1 MTNTGTPLVNLK
13 DISISFGGIK
23 AVDQVS
29 VDLYSGE
36 VVGLLGHNGA
46 GKTLLMQVLH
56 GLTLPDEGVID
67 SPPASRQRMVF
78 QKPIMLRRTALQY
91 FNFVCPGLSI
101 PDQHHWFDSAQLT
114 SRMDAPARRLS
125 GGEQQKLALIGALAA
140 QPEILF
146 LDEPAASL
154 DVEATML
161 SESLISEACDAGT
174 TIIMTSHNRAQAAR
188 LADQVIFMDQGCV
201 KEQSDAKTFFRAP
214 QSDAGRH
221 YLAFT

>member
-1 MTNTGTPLVNLK
+1 MSSRMSCLIANEVSVIREEHYLLK
-13 DISISFGGIK
+13 DISLEIRPAIIT
-23 AVDQVS
+23 
-29 VDLYSGE
+29 LI
-36 VVGLLGHNGA
+36 LGHNGA

>member
-1 MTNTGTPLVNLK
+1 MSSRMSCLIANEVSVIREEHYLLK
-13 DISISFGGIK
+13 DISLEIK
-23 AVDQVS
+23 PATIT
-29 VDLYSGE
+29 LI
-36 VVGLLGHNGA
+36 LGHNGA

-101 PDQHHWFDSAQLT
+101 TDQLHWFDSAQLT

>member
-1 MTNTGTPLVNLK
+1 MSSRMSCLIANQVSVIREEHYLLK
-13 DISISFGGIK
+13 DISLEIK
-23 AVDQVS
+23 PATIT
-29 VDLYSGE
+29 LI
-36 VVGLLGHNGA
+36 LGHNGA

>member
-1 MTNTGTPLVNLK
+1 MSCLIANEVSVIREEHYLLK
-13 DISISFGGIK
+13 DISLEIK
-23 AVDQVS
+23 PATIT
-29 VDLYSGE
+29 LI
-36 VVGLLGHNGA
+36 LGHNGS

>member
-1 MTNTGTPLVNLK
+1 MSSRTSCLIANAVSVIREEHYLLK
-13 DISISFGGIK
+13 NISIEIK
-23 AVDQVS
+23 PAAIT
-29 VDLYSGE
+29 LI
-36 VVGLLGHNGA
+36 LGHNGA
-46 GKTLLMQVLH
+46 GKTLLMQALH
-56 GLTLPDEGVID
+56 GLTPPDEGVID

-125 GGEQQKLALIGALAA
+125 GGEQQKLAPIGALAA

-188 LADQVIFMDQGCV
+188 LADQVVFMDQGCV

>member
-1 MTNTGTPLVNLK
+1 MSSRMSCLIANEVSVIREEHYLLK
-13 DISISFGGIK
+13 DISLEIK
-23 AVDQVS
+23 PATIT
-29 VDLYSGE
+29 LI
-36 VVGLLGHNGA
+36 LGHNGA

-91 FNFVCPGLSI
+91 FYFVCPGLSI

>member
-1 MTNTGTPLVNLK
+1 MSSRMSCLIANEVSVIREEHYLLK
-13 DISISFGGIK
+13 DISLEIK
-23 AVDQVS
+23 PATIT
-29 VDLYSGE
+29 LI
-36 VVGLLGHNGA
+36 LGHNGA

-114 SRMDAPARRLS
+114 TRMDAPARRLS

-188 LADQVIFMDQGCV
+188 LADQVVFMDQGYV

>member
-1 MTNTGTPLVNLK
+1 MSSRMSCLVANQVSVIREEHYLLK
-13 DISISFGGIK
+13 DISLEIK
-23 AVDQVS
+23 PATIT
-29 VDLYSGE
+29 LI
-36 VVGLLGHNGA
+36 LGHNGA

>member
-1 MTNTGTPLVNLK
+1 MSSRMSCLIANEVSVIREEHYLLK
-13 DISISFGGIK
+13 DISLEIK
-23 AVDQVS
+23 PATIT
-29 VDLYSGE
+29 LI
-36 VVGLLGHNGA
+36 LGHNGS

-91 FNFVCPGLSI
+91 FNFVCPSLSI

-114 SRMDAPARRLS
+114 SRMEAPARRLS

>member
-1 MTNTGTPLVNLK
+1 MSSRMSCLIANEVSVIREEHYLLK
-13 DISISFGGIK
+13 DISLEIK
-23 AVDQVS
+23 PATIT
-29 VDLYSGE
+29 LI
-36 VVGLLGHNGA
+36 LGHNGA

-125 GGEQQKLALIGALAA
+125 GGEQQKLALIGALAV

-188 LADQVIFMDQGCV
+188 LANQVIFMDQGCV

>member
-1 MTNTGTPLVNLK
+1 MSSRMSCLIANE
-13 DISISFGGIK
+13 
-23 AVDQVS
+23 VS
-29 VDLYSGE
+29 VIREEHYLLKEISLE
-36 VVGLLGHNGA
+36 IKPATITLILGHNGA

>member
-1 MTNTGTPLVNLK
+1 MSSRTSCLIANEVSVIREEHYLLK
-13 DISISFGGIK
+13 DISLEIK
-23 AVDQVS
+23 PAAIT
-29 VDLYSGE
+29 LI
-36 VVGLLGHNGA
+36 LGHNGA

-188 LADQVIFMDQGCV
+188 LADQVVFMDQGYV

>member
-1 MTNTGTPLVNLK
+1 MSSSMSCLIANEVSVIREEHYLLK
-13 DISISFGGIK
+13 DISLEIK
-23 AVDQVS
+23 PATIT
-29 VDLYSGE
+29 LI
-36 VVGLLGHNGA
+36 LGHNGA

>member
-1 MTNTGTPLVNLK
+1 MSSRMSCLIANEVSVIREEHYLLK
-13 DISISFGGIK
+13 DISLEIK
-23 AVDQVS
+23 PATIT
-29 VDLYSGE
+29 LI
-36 VVGLLGHNGA
+36 LGHNGA

-91 FNFVCPGLSI
+91 FNFVCPGLGI
-101 PDQHHWFDSAQLT
+101 TDQHHWFDSAQLT

-188 LADQVIFMDQGCV
+188 LANQVIFMDQGCV

>member
-1 MTNTGTPLVNLK
+1 MSSRMSCLIANEVSVIREEHYLLK
-13 DISISFGGIK
+13 DISLEIK
-23 AVDQVS
+23 PATIT
-29 VDLYSGE
+29 LI
-36 VVGLLGHNGA
+36 LGHNGS

-91 FNFVCPGLSI
+91 FNFVCPGLGI
-101 PDQHHWFDSAQLT
+101 TDQHHWFDSAQLT

>member
-1 MTNTGTPLVNLK
+1 MSSRMSCLIANEVSVIREEHYLLK
-13 DISISFGGIK
+13 DISLEIK
-23 AVDQVS
+23 PAAIT
-29 VDLYSGE
+29 LI
-36 VVGLLGHNGA
+36 LGHNGA

-101 PDQHHWFDSAQLT
+101 PDQHHWFDSAQLA

-154 DVEATML
+154 DIEATML
-161 SESLISEACDAGT
+161 SETLISEACDAGT

>member
-1 MTNTGTPLVNLK
+1 MSSRMSCLIANEVSIIREEHYLLK
-13 DISISFGGIK
+13 DISLEIK
-23 AVDQVS
+23 PATIT
-29 VDLYSGE
+29 LI
-36 VVGLLGHNGA
+36 LGHNGA

-221 YLAFT
+221 YLAFN

>member
-1 MTNTGTPLVNLK
+1 MSCLIANKVSVIREEHYLLK
-13 DISISFGGIK
+13 DISLEIK
-23 AVDQVS
+23 PATIT
-29 VDLYSGE
+29 LI
-36 VVGLLGHNGA
+36 LGHNGA

>member
-1 MTNTGTPLVNLK
+1 MSCLIANEVSVIREEHYLLK
-13 DISISFGGIK
+13 DISLEIK
-23 AVDQVS
+23 PATIT
-29 VDLYSGE
+29 LI
-36 VVGLLGHNGA
+36 LGHNGA

-91 FNFVCPGLSI
+91 FNFVCPSLSI

-114 SRMDAPARRLS
+114 SRMEAPARRLS

-161 SESLISEACDAGT
+161 SESLISKACDAGT

>member
-1 MTNTGTPLVNLK
+1 MSSRMSCLIANKVSVIREEHYLLK
-13 DISISFGGIK
+13 DISLEIK
-23 AVDQVS
+23 PATIT
-29 VDLYSGE
+29 LI
-36 VVGLLGHNGA
+36 LGHNGA

>member
-1 MTNTGTPLVNLK
+1 MSSRMSCLIANEVSVIREEHYLLK
-13 DISISFGGIK
+13 DISLEIK
-23 AVDQVS
+23 PATIT
-29 VDLYSGE
+29 LI
-36 VVGLLGHNGA
+36 LGHNGA

-101 PDQHHWFDSAQLT
+101 TDQHHWFDSAQLT

-188 LADQVIFMDQGCV
+188 LADQVIFMDQGSV

>member
-1 MTNTGTPLVNLK
+1 MSSRMSCLVANQVSVIREEHYLLK
-13 DISISFGGIK
+13 DISLEIK
-23 AVDQVS
+23 PATIT
-29 VDLYSGE
+29 LI
-36 VVGLLGHNGA
+36 LGHNGS

-91 FNFVCPGLSI
+91 FNFVCPSLSI

>member
-1 MTNTGTPLVNLK
+1 MSCLIANEVSVIREEHYLLK
-13 DISISFGGIK
+13 DISLEIK
-23 AVDQVS
+23 PATIT
-29 VDLYSGE
+29 LI
-36 VVGLLGHNGA
+36 LGHNGA

-67 SPPASRQRMVF
+67 SSPASRQRMVF

-91 FNFVCPGLSI
+91 FNFVCPGLGI
-101 PDQHHWFDSAQLT
+101 TDQHHWFDSAQLT

>member
-1 MTNTGTPLVNLK
+1 MSSRMSCLIANEVSVIREEHYLLK
-13 DISISFGGIK
+13 DISLEIK
-23 AVDQVS
+23 PATIT
-29 VDLYSGE
+29 LI
-36 VVGLLGHNGA
+36 LGHNGA

-56 GLTLPDEGVID
+56 GLTLPDEGFID

-188 LADQVIFMDQGCV
+188 LANQVIFMDQGCV

>member
-1 MTNTGTPLVNLK
+1 MSCLIANEVSVIREEHYLLK
-13 DISISFGGIK
+13 DISLEIK
-23 AVDQVS
+23 PATIT
-29 VDLYSGE
+29 LI
-36 VVGLLGHNGA
+36 LGHNGA

-188 LADQVIFMDQGCV
+188 LANQVIFMDQGCV
-201 KEQSDAKTFFRAP
+201 TEQSDAKTFFRAP

>member
-1 MTNTGTPLVNLK
+1 VSVIREEHYLLK
-13 DISISFGGIK
+13 DISLEIK
-23 AVDQVS
+23 PATIT
-29 VDLYSGE
+29 LI
-36 VVGLLGHNGA
+36 LGHNGA

-91 FNFVCPGLSI
+91 FDFVCPGLSI

-114 SRMDAPARRLS
+114 TRMDAPARRLS

-188 LADQVIFMDQGCV
+188 LADQVVFMDQGCV

>member
-1 MTNTGTPLVNLK
+1 MSSRMSCLIANEVSVIREEHYLLK
-13 DISISFGGIK
+13 DISLEIK
-23 AVDQVS
+23 PATIT
-29 VDLYSGE
+29 LI
-36 VVGLLGHNGA
+36 LGHNGA

-56 GLTLPDEGVID
+56 VLTLPDEGVID

>member
-1 MTNTGTPLVNLK
+1 MSSRTSCLIANKVSVIREEHYLLK
-13 DISISFGGIK
+13 DISIEIK
-23 AVDQVS
+23 PGAIT
-29 VDLYSGE
+29 LI
-36 VVGLLGHNGA
+36 LGHNGA

-174 TIIMTSHNRAQAAR
+174 TIIMTSHNQAQAAR
-188 LADQVIFMDQGCV
+188 LADQVIFMDQGYV

-214 QSDAGRH
+214 QSDAGQH

>member
-1 MTNTGTPLVNLK
+1 MSSRMSCLIANEVSVIREEHYLLK
-13 DISISFGGIK
+13 DISLEIK
-23 AVDQVS
+23 PATIT
-29 VDLYSGE
+29 LI
-36 VVGLLGHNGA
+36 LGHNGA

-214 QSDAGRH
+214 QSDTGRH

>member
-1 MTNTGTPLVNLK
+1 MSSRMSCLIANKVSVIREEHYLLK
-13 DISISFGGIK
+13 DISLEIK
-23 AVDQVS
+23 PATIT
-29 VDLYSGE
+29 LI
-36 VVGLLGHNGA
+36 LGHNGA

-91 FNFVCPGLSI
+91 FNFVCPGLGI
-101 PDQHHWFDSAQLT
+101 TDQHHWFDSAQLT

>member
-1 MTNTGTPLVNLK
+1 MSSRMSCLIANEVSVIREEHYLLK
-13 DISISFGGIK
+13 DISLEIK
-23 AVDQVS
+23 PATIT
-29 VDLYSGE
+29 LI
-36 VVGLLGHNGA
+36 LGHNGS

-114 SRMDAPARRLS
+114 SRMEAPARRLS

>member
-1 MTNTGTPLVNLK
+1 MSSRMSCLIANEVSVIREEHYLLK
-13 DISISFGGIK
+13 DISLEIK
-23 AVDQVS
+23 PATIT
-29 VDLYSGE
+29 LI
-36 VVGLLGHNGA
+36 LGHNGA

-56 GLTLPDEGVID
+56 GLTLPDEGVIN

>member
-1 MTNTGTPLVNLK
+1 MSSRMSCLIANKVSVIREEHYLLK
-13 DISISFGGIK
+13 DISLEIK
-23 AVDQVS
+23 PATIT
-29 VDLYSGE
+29 LI
-36 VVGLLGHNGA
+36 LGHNGA

-174 TIIMTSHNRAQAAR
+174 TIIMTSHNQAQAAR

>member
-1 MTNTGTPLVNLK
+1 MSSRMSCLIANEVSVIREEHYLLK
-13 DISISFGGIK
+13 DISLEIK
-23 AVDQVS
+23 PATIT
-29 VDLYSGE
+29 LI
-36 VVGLLGHNGA
+36 LGHNGA

-56 GLTLPDEGVID
+56 GLMLPDKGVIN

-101 PDQHHWFDSAQLT
+101 PDQHQWFDSAQLT
-114 SRMDAPARRLS
+114 SRMDVPARRLS

>member
-1 MTNTGTPLVNLK
+1 MSSRMSCLIANEVSVIREEHYLLK
-13 DISISFGGIK
+13 DISLEIK
-23 AVDQVS
+23 PATIT
-29 VDLYSGE
+29 LI
-36 VVGLLGHNGA
+36 LGHNGA

-174 TIIMTSHNRAQAAR
+174 TIIMTSHNQAQAAR

>member
-1 MTNTGTPLVNLK
+1 MASPATITL
-13 DISISFGGIK
+13 I
-23 AVDQVS
+23 
-29 VDLYSGE
+29 
-36 VVGLLGHNGA
+36 LGHNGA

>member
-1 MTNTGTPLVNLK
+1 MSSRTSCLIANKVSVIREEHYLLK
-13 DISISFGGIK
+13 DISIEIK
-23 AVDQVS
+23 PGAIT
-29 VDLYSGE
+29 LI
-36 VVGLLGHNGA
+36 LGHNGA
-46 GKTLLMQVLH
+46 GKTLLMQVFH

-174 TIIMTSHNRAQAAR
+174 TIIMTSHNQAQAAR
-188 LADQVIFMDQGCV
+188 LADQVIFMDQGYV

-214 QSDAGRH
+214 QSDAGQH

>member
-1 MTNTGTPLVNLK
+1 MSSRMSCLIANEVSVIREEHYLLK
-13 DISISFGGIK
+13 DISLEIK
-23 AVDQVS
+23 PATIT
-29 VDLYSGE
+29 LI
-36 VVGLLGHNGA
+36 LGHNGA

-221 YLAFT
+221 YHAFT

>member
-1 MTNTGTPLVNLK
+1 MSSRMSCLIANKVSVIREEHYLLK
-13 DISISFGGIK
+13 DISLEIK
-23 AVDQVS
+23 PATIT
-29 VDLYSGE
+29 LI
-36 VVGLLGHNGA
+36 LGHNGA

-101 PDQHHWFDSAQLT
+101 PDQHHWFNSAQLT

>member
-1 MTNTGTPLVNLK
+1 MSSRMSCLIANDVSVIREEHYLLK
-13 DISISFGGIK
+13 DISLEIK
-23 AVDQVS
+23 PDTITLV
-29 VDLYSGE
+29 
-36 VVGLLGHNGA
+36 LGHNGA